1 MYILSKSVQIY
12 VISHKEVEGISSD
25 NLYTPLFVGSQGKE
39 DFFDNNGRKYQRDDT
54 GDNISIRNPDYAEL
68 TGLYWMWKNSSADI
82 IGLVHYRRYFKNN
95 NHKINENEIISYL
108 HDYDIIVPK
117 KIELLKKSYK
127 ETYKDSY
134 LIQVLDITRDVISK
148 KYPDYLDTYDEIL
161 LEDSFFNFNMFIMNK
176 DLLNDYCTWLFT
188 ILKEVE
194 NNIDLTIIKR
204 VLGLV
209 SELIF
214 NVWIR
219 KNNLKTK
226 ELDIKYIGVKLNF
239 RMFLAKNHFLR
250 NLYRRFY
257 FNHVK
262 NVEDSKLENFIQ
274 NLFFK

>member
-1 MYILSKSVQIY
+1 MYKLSKSVKIY
-12 VISHKEVEGISSD
+12 VISHKEIEGISSD
-25 NLYTPLFVGSQGKE
+25 DLYTPLFVGSQGKKTPA
-39 DFFDNNGRKYQRDDT
+39 DNNDRKYQRDDC

-68 TGLYWMWKNSSADI
+68 MGLYWMWKNSSADI
-82 IGLVHYRRYFKNN
+82 VGLVHYRRYFKDN
-95 NHKINENEIISYL
+95 NHKINENEIINYL
-108 HDYDIIVPK
+108 HDYDIVVPK

-134 LIQVLDITRDVISK
+134 LLQVLDITRDVISK
-148 KYPDYLDTYDEIL
+148 EYPDYLDTYDKII

-176 DLLNDYCTWLFT
+176 KLLDDYCTWLFT

-219 KNNLKTK
+219 KNNLRTK
-226 ELDIKYIGVKLNF
+226 ELDIEYVGRGLNF
-239 RMFLAKNHFLR
+239 RMSLAKNSFLR
-250 NLYRRFY
+250 SLYRRFY

-262 NVEDSKLENFIQ
+262 NVDNSKLENFIQ